1 MMASYQLIVEMA
13 ECGSLCEIEANVN
26 LLVQLRMRLEAP

>member
-1 MMASYQLIVEMA
+1 MMALDQLITRMT